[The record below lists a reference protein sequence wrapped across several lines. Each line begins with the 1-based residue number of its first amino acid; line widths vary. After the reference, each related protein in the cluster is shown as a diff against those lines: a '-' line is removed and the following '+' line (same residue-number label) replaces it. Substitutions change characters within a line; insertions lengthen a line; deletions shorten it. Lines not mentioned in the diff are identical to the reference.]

1 MNYTSKL
8 AIEIIVVGIG
18 VVILGSVIGF
28 MVGIMGYPKPTLPD
42 ECSKYNKYHVME
54 FTLFL
59 TGVFLHLLFELSGMN
74 LWYMAN
80 GAAGEL
86 LK

>member
-28 MVGIMGYPKPTLPD
+28 MVGIMGYQ
-42 ECSKYNKYHVME
+42 
-54 FTLFL
+54 
-59 TGVFLHLLFELSGMN
+59 
-74 LWYMAN
+74 
-80 GAAGEL
+80 
-86 LK
+86 